1 MKTKY
6 IYVFALMFAPL
17 FGIAQMSKPF
27 TLTGQVSDY
36 KRAVDQTI
44 YLKFKQN
51 GKEIKDS
58 TKLINGNYTFK
69 GLISYPAIAAIQL
82 KVADSVANYYAVTRM
97 LKDYVHEFYIDKGM
111 LSANAEQKLNS
122 TIVKGSKADD
132 DRQELKVKLD
142 PYYAANSKM
151 YKEEGAPA
159 YKNKDSIG
167 IAHYTK
173 KRSKIDS
180 QIDSVKKAYL
190 FSHPQSGTAL
200 DMLKEYTQFILEPS
214 EIEPLFKQMLP
225 EVKAS
230 DEGQAYVKR
239 MEIAKLTAVGAS
251 ATDFILKDRSGKT
264 VSLAS
269 LKGKLVLLD
278 FWGSWCFPCRQTHPH
293 LRKLYA
299 EYKDRGL
306 EILGVA
312 NERGKPADNYKK
324 WTAALDQDQ
333 MSWINVLN
341 EQAEKGK
348 PSVCEKYNVS
358 AYPTK
363 ILIDMNGIIVK
374 KFVGS
379 SEENAKTLDYLVAQL
394 LSKK

>member
-1 MKTKY
+1 MNSKL
-6 IYVFALMFAPL
+6 IYVFALMLAPL
-17 FGIAQMSKPF
+17 FGAAQIGNPF
-27 TLTGQVSDY
+27 TLTGKVSDY

-51 GKEIKDS
+51 GKEIIDS
-58 TKLINGNYTFK
+58 TKLNDGTYTFK
-69 GLISYPAIAAIQL
+69 GRIAYPVIAVIQL
-82 KVADSVANYYAVTRM
+82 KVADSVEKYHARTRL
-97 LKDYVHEFYIDKGM
+97 LKDYAHEFYMDEGKI
-111 LSANAEQKLNS
+111 SANATQKLNS
-122 TIVKGSKADD
+122 TIVKGSKADE
-132 DRQELKVKLD
+132 DRQELKAKLD
-142 PYYAANSKM
+142 PYYAANSKA

-159 YKNKDSIG
+159 YKNKDSLG
-167 IAHYTK
+167 IANYTR
-173 KRSKIDS
+173 KRSKIDF

-200 DMLKEYTQFILEPS
+200 DMLNEYTRVILEPS
-214 EIEPLFKQMLP
+214 EIEPLFKQALP
-225 EVKAS
+225 EIKAS
-230 DEGQAYVKR
+230 TEGQAFAKR
-239 MEIAKLTAVGAS
+239 ITSSKATALGAV
-251 ATDFILKDRSGKT
+251 ATDFTLKDRNGKA

-312 NERGKPADNYKK
+312 NERGKPEDNYKK

-341 EQAEKGK
+341 EQAEEGK
-348 PSVCEKYNVS
+348 LSVSEKYNVS

-363 ILIDMNGIIVK
+363 ILINKNGIIVK

-379 SEENAKTLDYLVAQL
+379 SEVNAKALDDLVGQL
-394 LSKK
+394 LSK